1 VSLALGSDSRRRLLA
16 QHTEAHASP
25 RRQGEKTMTK
35 RRPVIAVAAL
45 LCAGMLT
52 ACGGGDGSGDYCNT
66 IKDAVDNDE
75 SLTEAE
81 GMDLAKKVRDQAPD
95 EVRDDWDALI
105 DAYNSIGGGDLS
117 DLDPSTLTKMQDAVD
132 NITKFTKDECDVDLE
147 ET

>member
-1 VSLALGSDSRRRLLA
+1 
-16 QHTEAHASP
+16 
-25 RRQGEKTMTK
+25 MTK